1 MYRRRNDLLEV
12 FLIHPGGPYF
22 ARKDLGSWSI
32 PKGEYTEEEQAF
44 AAAQREFGEETGFE
58 AHGPFIELGQVKQ
71 PAGKIVTAW
80 AFAGDCDPKALRSN
94 SFTMEWPPRSGHQM
108 EFPEVDQG
116 AWYSIE
122 IAREY
127 LNKGQLPLLERLVH
141 HVTLR

>member
-1 MYRRRNDLLEV
+1 MVHSQRR
-12 FLIHPGGPYF
+12 
-22 ARKDLGSWSI
+22 I
-32 PKGEYTEEEQAF
+32 PDEEQAF
-44 AAAQREFGEETGFE
+44 DAAKREFVEETGFE
-58 AHGPFIELGQVKQ
+58 ANGLFIELGQVKQ

-94 SFTMEWPPRSGHQM
+94 TFTMEWPPRSGRQM

-127 LNKGQLPLLERLVH
+127 LNKGQLPFLERLVH

>member
-1 MYRRRNDLLEV
+1 MYQRRHDLLEV

-32 PKGEYTEEEQAF
+32 PKGEYTDEEQAF
-44 AAAQREFGEETGFE
+44 AAAKREFVEETGFE
-58 AHGPFIELGQVKQ
+58 ANGPFVELGEVKQ
-71 PAGKIVTAW
+71 PGGKIVTAW
-80 AFAGDCDPKALRSN
+80 AFAGDCNPKALRSN
-94 SFTMEWPPRSGHQM
+94 TFTVEWPPRSGRQM

-127 LNKGQLPLLERLVH
+127 LNKGQLPFLDRLAR
-141 HVTLR
+141 HVTVT